1 MAVDSKQSDSKSVSS
16 VRRYRR
22 TGAATLPFLPYGLV
36 PIAGLA
42 ALLLFGWT
50 VIAQTAVQGTALAAA
65 ERALS
70 ESGENWASATAS
82 GQWIRLDGTP
92 PSPEAAA
99 RAITA
104 VKNASVP
111 TWLGN
116 ARPVT
121 RVTTGFAFTTPAQ
134 ANSITA
140 TAATEADPEFLFRL
154 TAGTL
159 TLNGKVPSET
169 LKADLAARAEA
180 LKSDDHL
187 LDVINSLEV
196 TGGKRPV
203 GFEEVAYRGVDT
215 LANCRSGTATFTEL
229 TFSLRCEADDEKVPA
244 IRAAANAGL
253 PLGVF
258 GAIEILPRKAVAN
271 CEEELSRLLEAARI
285 EFTPGSVVL
294 NVASGPV
301 LDLAARAA
309 GDCPGTLRVE
319 GHTDDTGNP
328 AFNDQ
333 LSLRRAEAVRAAMI
347 QRGVAAD
354 RLIAAGFGQSRPIGD
369 NASEEGRARN
379 RRIEI
384 RIVRPGE

>member
-1 MAVDSKQSDSKSVSS
+1 MAVDFMRSDSKNAST

-22 TGAATLPFLPYGLV
+22 AEGAALPFLPYGLV

-50 VIAQTAVQGTALAAA
+50 VIAQTTIQGSALAAA
-65 ERALS
+65 ERALA
-70 ESGENWASATAS
+70 ESGESWARAKAS
-82 GQWIRLDGTP
+82 GQWIRLEGSP
-92 PSPEAAA
+92 PSPEAGA
-99 RAITA
+99 RAVTA
-104 VKNASVP
+104 VRNASAP

-121 RVTTGFAFTTPAQ
+121 RVTTNFISTTPGQ

-140 TAATEADPEFLFRL
+140 TPAAAADPEFLFRL

-159 TLNGKVPSET
+159 TLNGKVATEA
-169 LKADLAARAEA
+169 LKTELGARAEA
-180 LKSDDHL
+180 LKSDDHI

-196 TGGKRPV
+196 TGGDRPV
-203 GFEEVAYRGVDT
+203 GFEEVANRGVDT
-215 LANCRSGTATFTEL
+215 LAQCSSGTATFTDGI
-229 TFSLRCEADDEKVPA
+229 FSLRCEAEDEKVAA
-244 IRAAANAGL
+244 IRNAANAGL
-253 PLGVF
+253 PLGAF
-258 GAIEILPRKAVAN
+258 GTIEILPRKAVAS

-285 EFTPGSVVL
+285 EFAPGSVVL

-309 GDCPGTLRVE
+309 SDCPGTLRVE
-319 GHTDDTGNP
+319 GHTDDTGNA

-354 RLIAAGFGQSRPIGD
+354 RLVAAGLGQSRPIGD
-369 NASEEGRARN
+369 NATEDGRARN

-384 RIVRPGE
+384 RIIRPGE